1 MRSASRVVAAVAAYV
16 IVAVHGVVTS
26 ASAQDAAGGAA
37 PADAGMVTVFVAKRI
52 ITMDPT
58 RPTATTV
65 AVRDGRILAVGSLD
79 DVVPWLAAGRY
90 SVDKRFKD
98 KVLMPGLI
106 DPHMHPLLGALQF
119 GATWITPEPWDVMGE
134 KTPAT
139 VGHEAYVKALKA
151 AFAAAPKTAPM
162 FITWGYSGSFHGHMS
177 RALLDTISNSYPI
190 FVWHRSTHEAYFNTP
205 MLGYLETRGLTEA
218 KVRGNPQIDWDK
230 GHFVEDG
237 FFKTAVPALADFLLA
252 PSRVDQGFAKV
263 RDYLTFNG
271 VTTVADMSTGVTSW
285 DLELGALRRTFDR
298 DDSPVRVRL
307 TPDAGALG
315 AVLKSADA
323 AFAFIGKAGEKNT
336 GHLFTNGAV
345 KLFADGAFFSQA
357 MQLLPPGYIDGHQG
371 EWITQPAPLEE
382 LARRYWNAGYQIH
395 VHTNGDAG
403 AKTVLDILER
413 LEDQK
418 PRADHRFTLEHYGYA
433 TDGLNRR
440 VAQLGA
446 QVSANP
452 FYLYDLGDNY
462 AEVGLGPDRA
472 ARMTP
477 LGGLVRRGVPV
488 ALHSDFAMAP
498 AAPLFLAWTAITR
511 QTMSGKVFGPEER
524 LTLDQAMKAITI
536 DAAYILHLEDR
547 LGSIETGKLADFTVL
562 EQDPYTVG
570 AAGLRNIKVWGT
582 VYEGRVAQAKAAK
595 RTAP

>member
-1 MRSASRVVAAVAAYV
+1 MANAATLARIAALCLLCTAALAQESGTATRTDVAGN
-16 IVAVHGVVTS
+16 I
-26 ASAQDAAGGAA
+26 
-37 PADAGMVTVFVAKRI
+37 TVFVAKRI

-58 RPTATTV
+58 RPAATAV

-79 DVVPWLAAGRY
+79 DVVPWLTAGKY
-90 SVDKRFKD
+90 TVDNRFKD

-106 DPHMHPLLGALQF
+106 DPHLHPLLGALQF
-119 GATWITPEPWDVMGE
+119 GATWITPEPWDIMGE

-139 VGHEAYVKALKA
+139 IGHDAYVKALTA
-151 AFAAAPKTAPM
+151 AFAAAPKSDPM
-162 FITWGYSGSFHGHMS
+162 FITWGYTRSVHGDMS
-177 RALLDTISNSYPI
+177 RALLDKISNSYPI

-205 MLGYLETRGLTEA
+205 MLRYLEARGVTEG
-218 KVRGNPQIDWDK
+218 KVRGNPQIDWDR

-252 PSRVDQGFAKV
+252 PTRVDQGFARV

-285 DLELGALRRTFDR
+285 ELELGALRRTFDR
-298 DDSPVRVRL
+298 ADSPVRVRL
-307 TPDAGALG
+307 TPDVGALG
-315 AVLKSADA
+315 ATLGSADA
-323 AFAFIGKAGEKNT
+323 AFAFIAAAGAKNT

-357 MQLLPPGYIDGHQG
+357 MQLSPPGYIDGHQG
-371 EWITQPAPLEE
+371 EWITRPEPLEE

-395 VHTNGDAG
+395 VHANGDAG
-403 AKTVLDILER
+403 VKVVLDILER
-413 LEDQK
+413 LKDQA
-418 PRADHRFTLEHYGYA
+418 PRADPRFTIEHYGYS

-452 FYLYDLGDNY
+452 FYLHDLGDSY
-462 AEVGLGPDRA
+462 AESGLGPDRA

-498 AAPLFLAWTAITR
+498 AAPLFLAWTATTR
-511 QTMSGKVFGPEER
+511 QTLSGKVFGPDER
-524 LTLDQAMKAITI
+524 LTLDQALKAITI
-536 DAAYILHLEDR
+536 DAAYILHLEDSI
-547 LGSIETGKLADFTVL
+547 GSIESGKLADFTVL
-562 EQDPYTVG
+562 DQDPYKVG
-570 AAGLRNIKVWGT
+570 AAGLRGIKVWGT
-582 VYEGRVAQAKAAK
+582 VYEGRVTQAKAGQ
-595 RTAP
+595 RQAP